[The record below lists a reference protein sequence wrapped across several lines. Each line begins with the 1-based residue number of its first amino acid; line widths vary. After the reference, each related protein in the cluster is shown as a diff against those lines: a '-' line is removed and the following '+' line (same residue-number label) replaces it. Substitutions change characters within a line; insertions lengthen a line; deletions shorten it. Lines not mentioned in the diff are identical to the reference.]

1 VRYLSARTGRK
12 LFVTVPPHTRTGQ
25 QLRLRGMG
33 GAGRAGGEAGDL
45 YLNVRIRNLLI
56 QKVKDFITT
65 LWSLVKFR

>member
-1 VRYLSARTGRK
+1 
-12 LFVTVPPHTRTGQ
+12 
-25 QLRLRGMG
+25 MG